1 MGTRIGK
8 WKKFKEL
15 IEQFKIEKEQI
26 PILEKQI
33 NEIKNNYSYVT
44 LNETK
49 TLSNPQII
57 SYNNQFENTITNK
70 EKPKVLSIGQKKNEK

>member
-1 MGTRIGK
+1 LGTRIGK